1 MLQDILA
8 VLPSNVIEIVGAIL
22 TVIGSASVIGKTIA
36 PFTKTTKDD
45 ALFAKIEKAVLFLSL
60 NVKKK

>member
-8 VLPSNVIEIVGAIL
+8 VLPSNVIETVSAIL
-22 TVIGSASVIGKTIA
+22 TVIGAASLIGKTVA
-36 PFTKTTKDD
+36 PFTKTLKDD
-45 ALFAKIEKAVLFLSL
+45 AFFAKIEKVVLFLSL